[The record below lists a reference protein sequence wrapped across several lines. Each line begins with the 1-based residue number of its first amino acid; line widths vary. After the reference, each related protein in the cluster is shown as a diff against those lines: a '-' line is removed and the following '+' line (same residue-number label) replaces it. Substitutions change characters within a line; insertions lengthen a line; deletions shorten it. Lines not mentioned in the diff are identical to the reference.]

1 MNYFQID
8 TVRSRIEAAF
18 ANVERPDFRSIL
30 TLGCCEDHEED
41 FAWYRQHS
49 WQELVEKIRT
59 DWLDPIKFSSL
70 HPVAYHYFV
79 PGVLLTTLDSVGK
92 NVGWYGFGG
101 QDWLRNLIPF
111 KDRTEA
117 FRRDY
122 VSCFS
127 EQQIEAVVSQ
137 LELFQRAVVEQ
148 RGYLDDDLARAIDK
162 VWVTAK

>member
-8 TVRSRIEAAF
+8 SVRSRIETAF
-18 ANVERPDFRSIL
+18 ASVERPDFRSIL
-30 TLGCCEDHEED
+30 VLGCCADHEED

-59 DWLDPIKFSSL
+59 DWLDPFEFSSL

-79 PGVLLTTLDSVGK
+79 PGVLLATLDSVGK
-92 NVGWYGFGG
+92 DVGWYGFGG
-101 QDWLRNLIPF
+101 QDWLRNLIPD
-111 KDRTEA
+111 KEGTEA

-127 EQQIEAVVSQ
+127 DQEIEAIASQ
-137 LELFQRAVVEQ
+137 LDLFQRAVIEK
-148 RGYLDDDLARAIDK
+148 RGYPDEDLAHAAND
-162 VWVTAK
+162 VWVTH